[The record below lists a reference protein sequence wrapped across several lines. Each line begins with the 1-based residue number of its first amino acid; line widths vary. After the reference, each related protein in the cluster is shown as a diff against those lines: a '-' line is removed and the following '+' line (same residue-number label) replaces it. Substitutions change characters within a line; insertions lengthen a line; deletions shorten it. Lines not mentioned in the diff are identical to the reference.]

1 MTSVLLTHPSGLRH
15 AMGASHPERPERL
28 LAIERELRT
37 QGLWER
43 LGHIEA
49 RAATHAELARVH
61 SATHIDHLFTLAP
74 DEGLVM
80 LDPDTIMNPFTLTA
94 ALHAAGA
101 VAQAVDLVLAGK
113 VHNAFCAVRPPGHH
127 AEHARGMGFCFFN
140 NVAVGA
146 AQALAA
152 GLARVAVLDFDVH
165 HGNGTEDIF
174 ADDPRV
180 LTCSSFEHP
189 QYPGRFAAN
198 LPGRRI
204 NTPLPPGSGS
214 AAFRAAITAHWLPEI
229 ERFGPEM
236 IFVSAGFDAHRDDP
250 LGGLDLVDDD
260 YVWITE
266 QITVLAARH
275 CAGRIVSTLEGG
287 YDLGAIG
294 RCATL
299 HIAGLMKHRQPPLA
313 SARDRDPLPPAAGR

>member
-1 MTSVLLTHPSGLRH
+1 MTSALLTHPSGLRH
-15 AMGASHPERPERL
+15 EMGAGHPERPERL
-28 LAIERELRT
+28 PAIVHRLRT

-43 LGHIEA
+43 LRHVEA
-49 RAATHAELARVH
+49 RAATRAELARVH
-61 SATHIDHLFTLAP
+61 SATHIDTIFARAP
-74 DEGLVM
+74 EAGFVM
-80 LDPDTIMNPFTLTA
+80 LDPDTIMNPCTLTA

-113 VHNAFCAVRPPGHH
+113 VCNAFCAVRPPGHH
-127 AEHARGMGFCFFN
+127 AERARAMGFCFFN

-152 GLARVAVLDFDVH
+152 GLARVAVLDFDLH

-180 LTCSSFEHP
+180 LLCSSFEHP
-189 QYPGRFAAN
+189 QYPGRFGAN

-204 NTPLPPGSGS
+204 NTPLSAGSGS
-214 AAFRAAITAHWLPEI
+214 AAFRAAVTAHWLPEI
-229 ERFGPEM
+229 ERFRPEM

-250 LGGLDLVDDD
+250 LGGLELVDDD

-266 QITVLAARH
+266 QITALAAH
-275 CAGRIVSTLEGG
+275 HSAGRVVSTLEGG
-287 YDLGAIG
+287 YDLDAVG

-299 HIAGLMKHRQPPLA
+299 HIAGLMQQRQP
-313 SARDRDPLPPAAGR
+313 SAPAAGR